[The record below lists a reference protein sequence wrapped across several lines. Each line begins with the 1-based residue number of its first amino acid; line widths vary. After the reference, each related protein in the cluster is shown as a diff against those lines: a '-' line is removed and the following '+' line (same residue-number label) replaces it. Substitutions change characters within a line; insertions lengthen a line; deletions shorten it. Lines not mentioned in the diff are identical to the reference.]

1 MSTIWRKSFSGKDN
15 HYYIIEVVKT
25 QEEVYEISLTA
36 ADTRDAYAASSM
48 TISSE
53 DFTVLHALLGEA
65 RLQIPG
71 NPDILPAYLRSHGH
85 VDKKLDAVMLE
96 KRKLAER
103 LNMKALKHV
112 EHIIAASKPE
122 ADVVIYIADAEVA
135 HLAAEAM
142 TNSAGEF
149 MEALGYELKSEDEPV
164 YGSFWK
170 RIQFILN
177 RQVSA
182 EELDRAI
189 TRGKKALELKYV
201 ELPTAE
207 QTEKLANAAKS
218 LIESMQGFNDAV
230 ARLGA
235 LLVLK
240 RTVDGE
246 PKVMI
251 QQLSAELIAI
261 LDEKPQLLRSPQTI
275 YELITGDVEGEDD
288 ADDSTAKI
296 GTAVLPEE

>member
-1 MSTIWRKSFSGKDN
+1 M
-15 HYYIIEVVKT
+15 
-25 QEEVYEISLTA
+25 
-36 ADTRDAYAASSM
+36 
-48 TISSE
+48 
-53 DFTVLHALLGEA
+53 
-65 RLQIPG
+65 
-71 NPDILPAYLRSHGH
+71 
-85 VDKKLDAVMLE
+85 
-96 KRKLAER
+96 
-103 LNMKALKHV
+103 
-112 EHIIAASKPE
+112 
-122 ADVVIYIADAEVA
+122 
-135 HLAAEAM
+135 
-142 TNSAGEF
+142 
-149 MEALGYELKSEDEPV
+149 
-164 YGSFWK
+164 
-170 RIQFILN
+170 
-177 RQVSA
+177 
-182 EELDRAI
+182 
-189 TRGKKALELKYV
+189 KYV
-201 ELPTAE
+201 ELPAAE